1 MKRIILI
8 SVLFLV
14 SLFYFSIPIYSYD
27 DNIFEDVYKEQMEI
41 SGADDLEKGVPKE
54 TKESLNN
61 IGITG
66 VNWNDISNISSDKV
80 FVELLNIAKKKSYK
94 PITSV
99 SIIVSIILLCALFDG
114 MKTSF
119 GSKPLSDVLGVVSTL
134 CICGCIVAP
143 IVECISSLSSVIQNL
158 SNFMLLYV
166 PVLTGIMISSGQT
179 LSAGSYNFMMITLGD
194 TISQIA
200 SRLLVPMLNM
210 VLAVSVVSSISSKL
224 NLSGVS
230 DMFNKVIKWVL
241 EFIMAIFVSLLTIQT
256 FVSAAADNIAT
267 KSVKFAIS
275 SFVPIVGGALSD
287 AYTTVFSCLKLLK
300 SGVGAF
306 AILASGFIFLPPIIE
321 CLVWLISLGICASV
335 SDIFGM
341 IQISKMLRSSSKI
354 VSTMLVILFCVITI
368 LIISTGIVLTVGGGQ
383 Q

>member
-1 MKRIILI
+1 MKRIILV
-8 SVLFLV
+8 SVLFLI
-14 SLFYFSIPIYSYD
+14 SLFYFSVPVYSYYE
-27 DNIFEDVYKEQMEI
+27 NIFEDIYKEQMEI
-41 SGADDLEKGVPKE
+41 SGADNLEEDVPKE

-61 IGITG
+61 IGVTG
-66 VNWNDISNISSDKV
+66 VDWNDISSISPDKV
-80 FVELLNIAKKKSYK
+80 FTELLNIAKRKSYK

-119 GSKPLSDVLGVVSTL
+119 GSKPLSDVLGVVGIL
-134 CICGCIVAP
+134 CICACIVAP
-143 IVECISSLSSVIQNL
+143 IVECINNLSSVIQNS

-166 PVLTGIMISSGQT
+166 PVLTGVMISSGQT
-179 LSAGSYNFMMITLGD
+179 LSAGSYNFMMVTLGD

-210 VLAVSVVSSISSKL
+210 VLAVAIVSSISPKL

-230 DMFNKVIKWVL
+230 DMFNKVVKWVL
-241 EFIMAIFVSLLTIQT
+241 EFVMAIFVSLLTIQT
-256 FVSAAADNIAT
+256 FVSTSVDNIGT
-267 KSVKFAIS
+267 KSMRFAIS

-321 CLVWLISLGICASV
+321 CFIWLASLGICASI
-335 SDIFGM
+335 SDIFGL

-354 VSTMLVILFCVITI
+354 VSTMLVILLCVITI

-383 Q
+383 

>member
-1 MKRIILI
+1 MKRIILV
-8 SVLFLV
+8 SALFLI
-14 SLFYFSIPIYSYD
+14 SLFYFSVPVYSYD
-27 DNIFEDVYKEQMEI
+27 ENIFEDIYKEQMEI
-41 SGADDLEKGVPKE
+41 SGADNLEEEVPKE

-61 IGITG
+61 IGVTG
-66 VNWNDISNISSDKV
+66 VDWNDISSISPDKV
-80 FVELLNIAKKKSYK
+80 FTELLNIAKRKSYK

-119 GSKPLSDVLGVVSTL
+119 GSKPLSDVLGVVGIL
-134 CICGCIVAP
+134 CICACIVAP
-143 IVECISSLSSVIQNL
+143 IVECINNLSSVIQNS

-166 PVLTGIMISSGQT
+166 PVLTGVMISSGQT
-179 LSAGSYNFMMITLGD
+179 LSAGSYNFMMVTLGD

-210 VLAVSVVSSISSKL
+210 VLAVAIVSSISPKL

-230 DMFNKVIKWVL
+230 DMFNKVVKWVL
-241 EFIMAIFVSLLTIQT
+241 EFVMAIFVSLLTIQT
-256 FVSAAADNIAT
+256 FVSTSVDNIGT
-267 KSVKFAIS
+267 KSMRFAIS

-287 AYTTVFSCLKLLK
+287 AYSTVFSCLKLLK

-321 CLVWLISLGICASV
+321 CFIWLASLGICASI
-335 SDIFGM
+335 SDIFGL

-354 VSTMLVILFCVITI
+354 VSTMLVILLCVITI

-383 Q
+383 

>member
-1 MKRIILI
+1 MKRIILV
-8 SVLFLV
+8 SALFLI
-14 SLFYFSIPIYSYD
+14 SLFYFSVPVYSYD
-27 DNIFEDVYKEQMEI
+27 ENIFEDIYKEQMEI
-41 SGADDLEKGVPKE
+41 SGADNLEEEVPKE

-61 IGITG
+61 IGVTG
-66 VNWNDISNISSDKV
+66 VDWNDISSISPDKV
-80 FVELLNIAKKKSYK
+80 FTELLNIAKRKSYK

-119 GSKPLSDVLGVVSTL
+119 GSKPLSDVLGVVGIL
-134 CICGCIVAP
+134 CICACIVAP
-143 IVECISSLSSVIQNL
+143 IVECINNLSSVIQNS

-166 PVLTGIMISSGQT
+166 PVLTGVMISSGQT
-179 LSAGSYNFMMITLGD
+179 LSAGSYNFMMVTLGD

-210 VLAVSVVSSISSKL
+210 VLAVAIVSSISPKL

-230 DMFNKVIKWVL
+230 DMFNKVVKWVL
-241 EFIMAIFVSLLTIQT
+241 EFVMAIFVSLLTIQT
-256 FVSAAADNIAT
+256 FVSTSVDNIGT
-267 KSVKFAIS
+267 KSMRFAIS

-321 CLVWLISLGICASV
+321 CFIWLASLGICASI
-335 SDIFGM
+335 SDIFGL

-354 VSTMLVILFCVITI
+354 VSTMLVILLCVITI

-383 Q
+383 